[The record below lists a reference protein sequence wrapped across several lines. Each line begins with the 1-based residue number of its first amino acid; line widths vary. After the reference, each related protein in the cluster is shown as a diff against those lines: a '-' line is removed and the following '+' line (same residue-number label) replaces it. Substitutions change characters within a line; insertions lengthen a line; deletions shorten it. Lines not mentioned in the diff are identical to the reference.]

1 MSINLDEI
9 DLRIL
14 DALQGNGHLSTAEIA
29 KRVGLSQSPCW
40 RRIRR
45 LDALGVIRER
55 VAILE
60 PEMLGF
66 EVTAFASIK
75 LSEHGRR
82 ALPEFEAAIMALPE
96 VVDAYAMTGEVD
108 YLLRVVTR
116 DIRSYE
122 RLLRD
127 DLLNLPTVRE
137 VHSQI
142 ALSRVKATTR
152 LPLEKLID
160 SASPSRP

>member
-1 MSINLDEI
+1 MPISVDAI
-9 DLRIL
+9 DLHIL
-14 DALQGNGHLSTAEIA
+14 DALQGRGDLSTGEIA

-45 LDALGVIRER
+45 LEALGVIRER
-55 VAILE
+55 VAILDAE
-60 PEMLGF
+60 RLGF

-82 ALPEFEAAIMALPE
+82 ALPEFEAAIVALPE
-96 VVDAYAMTGEVD
+96 VVDCYAMTGEVD

-122 RLLRD
+122 RVLRD
-127 DLLNLPTVRE
+127 HLLNWPTVRE

-142 ALSRVKATTR
+142 ALSRVKSTTR
-152 LPLEKLID
+152 IPLERL
-160 SASPSRP
+160 AEGGPA

>member
-1 MSINLDEI
+1 MPFHLDDI

-14 DALQGNGHLSTAEIA
+14 DALQGGGNLSTAEVA

-45 LDALGVIRER
+45 LESIGVIRER
-55 VAILE
+55 VAILDTE
-60 PEMLGF
+60 LLGF

-82 ALPEFEAAIMALPE
+82 ALPEFEAAIEALPE

-127 DLLNLPTVRE
+127 ALLNLPTVRE

-142 ALSRVKATTR
+142 ALSNVKRTTR
-152 LPLEKLID
+152 LPLEML
-160 SASPSRP
+160 AEERAH

>member
-1 MSINLDEI
+1 MPIRLDPI

-14 DALQGNGHLSTAEIA
+14 DVLQTRGDLSTAEVA

-45 LDALGVIRER
+45 LESLGIIEGR
-55 VAILE
+55 VAILDAGR
-60 PEMLGF
+60 LGF

-82 ALPEFEAAIMALPE
+82 ALPEFEQAIADLPE
-96 VVDAYAMTGEVD
+96 VVESHAMTGDVD

-127 DLLNLPTVRE
+127 ALLNLPTVRE

-142 ALSRVKATTR
+142 ALSRVKSTTR
-152 LPLEKLID
+152 LPLEQLADPD
-160 SASPSRP
+160 SA

>member
-1 MSINLDEI
+1 MPINLDEI

-14 DALQGNGHLSTAEIA
+14 DALQGQGDQSTTEVA

-45 LDALGVIRER
+45 LESIGVIRER
-55 VAILE
+55 VALLDADL
-60 PEMLGF
+60 LGF

-82 ALPEFEAAIMALPE
+82 ALPEFEEAIEALPE
-96 VVDAYAMTGEVD
+96 IVDNYAMTGEVD
-108 YLLRVVTR
+108 YLLRVITR

-127 DLLNLPTVRE
+127 ELLNLPTVRE

-142 ALSRVKATTR
+142 ALSRVKCTTR
-152 LPLEKLID
+152 LPLAKLLANAD
-160 SASPSRP
+160 G

>member
-1 MSINLDEI
+1 MPIHLDEI

-14 DALQGNGHLSTAEIA
+14 DALQRGGNLSTAEVA

-45 LDALGVIRER
+45 LESIGVVRER
-55 VAILE
+55 VAILDTDL
-60 PEMLGF
+60 LGF

-82 ALPEFEAAIMALPE
+82 ALPEFEAAIEALPE

-127 DLLNLPTVRE
+127 ALLNLPTVRE

-142 ALSRVKATTR
+142 ALSNVKRTTR
-152 LPLEKLID
+152 LPLERL
-160 SASPSRP
+160 AEEPAH